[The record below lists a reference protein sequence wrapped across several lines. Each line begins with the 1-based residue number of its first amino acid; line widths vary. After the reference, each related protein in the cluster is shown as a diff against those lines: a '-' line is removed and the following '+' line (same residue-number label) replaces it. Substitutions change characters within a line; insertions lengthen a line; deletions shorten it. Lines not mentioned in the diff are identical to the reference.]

1 MTMTSRRAQA
11 LLRLAKRIGL
21 IDSQE
26 CDRRRFAVERIANE
40 YRGQQRMLYVAY
52 WVQDIVDLI

>member
-1 MTMTSRRAQA
+1 MKTRRAKA
-11 LLRLAKRIGL
+11 LLRLAKRMGI

-40 YRGQQRMLYVAY
+40 YRGKQRMLYVAY